1 MQRELYAL
9 RHLALDLFDL
19 LQVDSIFTGQKVARL
34 ALAPSLRSRARAC
47 RTTFLPAVQIEST
60 SSKSIDLEKKRP

>member
-19 LQVDSIFTGQKVARL
+19 QQVDSIFTGKKVVRL
-34 ALAPSLRSRARAC
+34 ALAALGSSCFPYHFFTCS
-47 RTTFLPAVQIEST
+47 TVQIEST